1 MPRWKVDQVQNLGV
15 WEVRM
20 VLDPDPKPKWMF
32 RISFNKFGLVGVD
45 VKSYQTKTSIPY
57 PVVTKG
63 NQEQDTYCKGAL
75 SMERPLD
82 IHIPS

>member
-32 RISFNKFGLVGVD
+32 RISFNQFGLVGVD
-45 VKSYQTKTSIPY
+45 VKSHQTRSSIPY
-57 PVVTKG
+57 PVITEG
-63 NQEQDTYCKGAL
+63 TEEQDSYCKGAL
-75 SMERPLD
+75 ARERPP
-82 IHIPS
+82 HIILPS